1 MLKEIKSK
9 KFANGVVYLLETE
22 DGYPLEVTDTFLPFY
37 TKDAIGKHQNFLEN
51 GNLGSRKERWMIGV
65 STMSGCPV
73 GCKFCAT
80 SKLNRCRSLTWQEIA
95 DQVWYIYSKNITT
108 CDLTKTKEFK
118 INYTRMGSPFLNI
131 ENVKK
136 AIEVIDTMFPQI
148 TVHHYISTIGVKGAD
163 YSWIKDNITL
173 QFSVHSFKEEY
184 RDWLIPY
191 KHKISLEEMGKVRTK
206 SNLKTTLNL
215 TLVRPEDFDI
225 EKLKQWFDPKYFFI
239 KLSPINTNEAS
250 EENSMGTGTI
260 SQHNIV

>member
-1 MLKEIKSK
+1 
-9 KFANGVVYLLETE
+9 
-22 DGYPLEVTDTFLPFY
+22 
-37 TKDAIGKHQNFLEN
+37 
-51 GNLGSRKERWMIGV
+51 
-65 STMSGCPV
+65 
-73 GCKFCAT
+73 
-80 SKLNRCRSLTWQEIA
+80 
-95 DQVWYIYSKNITT
+95 
-108 CDLTKTKEFK
+108 
-118 INYTRMGSPFLNI
+118 MGSPFLNI